1 MSVFKKS
8 GIVPL
13 VGLFRENH
21 VGIIQ
26 QQLRHPFLHTLMS
39 YQVETA
45 VADAPHQ
52 ITFLTPRNQNHI
64 ISKNLGEYFAHHILA
79 LVIIRK
85 NASGQIVH
93 LRVMLTE

>member
-1 MSVFKKS
+1 
-8 GIVPL
+8 
-13 VGLFRENH
+13 
-21 VGIIQ
+21 
-26 QQLRHPFLHTLMS
+26 MS

-45 VADAPHQ
+45 VAYAPHQ
-52 ITFLTPRNQNHI
+52 VTILTPRHQNHI